1 MYTKLNKRAS
11 WKSQFEET
19 HCHTAS
25 GTHLNAKGLA
35 QATVSTVQGLTPTLA
50 SAAAAKM
57 ERREQMWR
65 PSQRAKTKG
74 CVKWFSQT
82 KANQEVRDL
91 VWFFCVMFRKLN
103 CTENEI
109 VDCRKNLHW
118 RQVDFCFAF
127 FFNQNTKVSFFSN
140 LFIYFW
146 LHWVLIVASRLSLAV
161 ASEIYSL
168 VMVHRFL
175 IAVACLAEEHGLQ
188 AHRLQ
193 LQHAGSRAQA
203 Q

>member
-127 FFNQNTKVSFFSN
+127 FFNQNTKVSFFFQ
-140 LFIYFW
+140 FIY
-146 LHWVLIVASRLSLAV
+146 L
-161 ASEIYSL
+161 
-168 VMVHRFL
+168 FL
-175 IAVACLAEEHGLQ
+175 IALGLNCSKQTFSSCGEWNLLSSNGTQISRCSGLSCWRAWAPGTQASVAACRQ
-188 AHRLQ
+188 
-193 LQHAGSRAQA
+193 
-203 Q
+203 